1 MTLHDAFLRDILA
14 SPHDN
19 TVRLIYA
26 DWLEEQ
32 GDPASADRS
41 AFIRVQLRL
50 SEMTGTEP
58 DFEEMRQREL
68 RLLREHERGWLGPV
82 RPALR
87 ACVFRRG
94 FVEEVT
100 LSAAAF
106 LEHAGVLLGR
116 EPVCRVRFLRA
127 AAHVGALA
135 GCPLLARPYA
145 LEFSYCYLNDA
156 AIQLLAA
163 SPYLAGAEE
172 LILDHNFIR
181 SAGAGALARAPQLFN
196 LSLLD
201 LRGNHIGT
209 AARELLRDRFG
220 AAVRL

>member
-1 MTLHDAFLRDILA
+1 M
-14 SPHDN
+14 
-19 TVRLIYA
+19 
-26 DWLEEQ
+26 
-32 GDPASADRS
+32 RS
-41 AFIRVQLRL
+41 ALK
-50 SEMTGTEP
+50 
-58 DFEEMRQREL
+58 
-68 RLLREHERGWLGPV
+68 
-82 RPALR
+82 

-100 LSAAAF
+100 LTAASF
-106 LEHAGVLLGR
+106 LEHAAVLLSR

-135 GCPLLARPYA
+135 GCPLLARLYA

-156 AIQLLAA
+156 ALQLLAA

-181 SAGAGALARAPQLFN
+181 SAGAEALAGAPQLFN

-201 LRGNHIGT
+201 LSGNHIGS
-209 AARELLRDRFG
+209 AARELLRERFG
-220 AAVRL
+220 NAVRF